1 MRGEPSL
8 FLWMYR
14 WGMCMASVSDCRAL
28 AEAQPVEVTKAKMP
42 WFISSQAGG
51 GHR

>member
-1 MRGEPSL
+1 
-8 FLWMYR
+8 
-14 WGMCMASVSDCRAL
+14 MASVSDCRAL

-51 GHR
+51 GGTQMMS